1 MSTFL
6 MNAVRGEKMTGLKRY
21 AQAALAGMAL
31 TAGAAMA
38 QTGDSIDT
46 SSVVATITSGLAAI
60 AAIGAAFLGF
70 KYLKKVWNRL

>member
-1 MSTFL
+1 
-6 MNAVRGEKMTGLKRY
+6 MNRLAKSAQAVRNNKGALVAMMFV
-21 AQAALAGMAL
+21 LAGS
-31 TAGAAMA
+31 AMA